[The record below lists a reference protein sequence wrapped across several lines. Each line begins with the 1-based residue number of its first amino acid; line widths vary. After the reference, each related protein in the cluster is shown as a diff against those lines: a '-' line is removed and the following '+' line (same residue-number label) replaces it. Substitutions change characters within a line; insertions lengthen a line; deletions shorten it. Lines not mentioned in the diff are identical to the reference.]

1 MNNCSNRC
9 ECKLTG
15 IIFNKK
21 PLISQM
27 NSEKDLQGELNLR
40 VKKVKE
46 TISFAPYVKDEIL
59 YFRTQAEVD
68 EDKEELTIYNE

>member
-1 MNNCSNRC
+1 MNNCSHRC
-9 ECKLTG
+9 ECKLIG
-15 IIFNKK
+15 VISNKK

-27 NSEKDLQGELNLR
+27 DSEKDLQGELNLR

-46 TISFAPYVKDEIL
+46 IVSFAPYVKEEIL

-68 EDKEELTIYNE
+68 EGKEELTIYNE